1 MKKINGKY
9 YYSSN
14 KMKALSDRMESYRNR
29 FLSISKKNKELQE
42 EINRLKLILK
52 DLKTVDKPTISER

>member
-14 KMKALSDRMESYRNR
+14 KMKAVTDRMESYRRR
-29 FLSISKKNKELQE
+29 FLSKSKQNKKLQL
-42 EINRLKLILK
+42 EIDKLNLIIER
-52 DLKTVDKPTISER
+52 LKTVDKYPEDC